1 MKERRKDSDK
11 KHKACKSF
19 YCNCQKLFKRGIYRS
34 SFIAL
39 VKDFKIM
46 KLKNIP
52 TGNSK
57 EDIKTRERIISD
69 FYYEWKR
76 SNPTQRKNS
85 ILYNSDKDIKNPIGD
100 LG

>member
-1 MKERRKDSDK
+1 
-11 KHKACKSF
+11 
-19 YCNCQKLFKRGIYRS
+19 
-34 SFIAL
+34 
-39 VKDFKIM
+39 M

-85 ILYNSDKDIKNPIGD
+85 ILYNSDKDIKKSYWRFGFSHPIGFV
-100 LG
+100 LPQNAIFVVPL